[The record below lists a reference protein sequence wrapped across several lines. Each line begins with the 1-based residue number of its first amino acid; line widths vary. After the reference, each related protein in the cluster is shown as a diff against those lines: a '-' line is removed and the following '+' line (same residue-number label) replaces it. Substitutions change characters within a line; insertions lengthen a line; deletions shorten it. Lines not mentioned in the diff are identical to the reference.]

1 MIEVTKLKLSLAEV
15 NVLEFHN
22 QLDKYVFDILHQN
35 NTSYFKAVE
44 NQRGPITCYGA
55 FDWSSNTLTCNIILV
70 KIQLLELIP
79 KITFIYEL
87 PTPFLCILD

>member
-1 MIEVTKLKLSLAEV
+1 MIEVTKLKLSLAEI

-35 NTSYFKAVE
+35 NTSYFKNVGKSS
-44 NQRGPITCYGA
+44 GPITCYGA

-70 KIQLLELIP
+70 TIQLVELIP

-87 PTPFLCILD
+87 QTPFLCILE

>member
-35 NTSYFKAVE
+35 NTRYFKAVE
-44 NQRGPITCYGA
+44 NQRGPITCYDA
-55 FDWSSNTLTCNIILV
+55 FGWSSNTLTCNIILV
-70 KIQLLELIP
+70 RQQLVKLIP

-87 PTPFLCILD
+87 QTPFLCILE